1 MPLAPVQRK
10 IKIISQCH
18 VTHANSPA
26 LTPQRK
32 AKPAIKAATFT
43 RAVIHAHKQGVAVH
57 AMQTDTLQPIQKNK
71 VNRLPVNKEAIRIL
85 VADIGY
91 EETSKRTGI
100 KAATLRQWAKR
111 KAWNITRQHATQL
124 AVTNVTSASD
134 AHAAALAEHE
144 RETRMSLAR
153 AARNMSKEAEH
164 AGIKH
169 AGRAHEVAKTAA
181 IIHSWGDQHQR
192 NILNI
197 GILAN
202 QVAIKEG
209 D

>member
-1 MPLAPVQRK
+1 MKQ
-10 IKIISQCH
+10 
-18 VTHANSPA
+18 
-26 LTPQRK
+26 
-32 AKPAIKAATFT
+32 AIDKDQV
-43 RAVIHAHKQGVAVH
+43 R
-57 AMQTDTLQPIQKNK
+57 M
-71 VNRLPVNKEAIRIL
+71 L

-91 EETSKRTGI
+91 TEAAKRTGI
-100 KAATLRQWAKR
+100 KRDTIYKWGQRKGWKQPLAHAQTLTVQCVQSPA
-111 KAWNITRQHATQL
+111 
-124 AVTNVTSASD
+124 D

-153 AARNMSKEAEH
+153 ATRAMSKEAER
-164 AGIKH
+164 AGLKH

-202 QVAIKEG
+202 QVAIREG